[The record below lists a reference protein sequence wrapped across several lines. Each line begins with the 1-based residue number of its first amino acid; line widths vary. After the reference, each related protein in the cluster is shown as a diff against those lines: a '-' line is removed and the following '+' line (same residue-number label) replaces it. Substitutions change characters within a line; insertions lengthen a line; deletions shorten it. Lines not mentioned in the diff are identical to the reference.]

1 MLSRVSLKPKRA
13 LALIAA
19 SLLSLNAAPSQAATS
34 AGCDGGGFTL
44 LGLSGEQHG
53 AVPAASVPGTFL
65 VKGRYVEF
73 TVDAATFGVLD
84 WTLTGATSAFDL
96 TGGKRTV
103 VYASKMP
110 DHRGLALNG
119 DVQIDSSGESIVI
132 TRTGPGLTMKIQ
144 AKDCSTGGVFQME
157 VARAD
162 GTATVVTHVLGDGV
176 FYFDNPNVRDHLGE
190 RLPCSGVLPDG
201 TMVECN
207 GANADGTVTVTARV
221 NFATDASP
229 DLVGRDSPQVATRIA
244 TGCPNNIPNPAHP
257 GSVNHCGAIS
267 RWSVASGGRMGQVM
281 GEDATEIA
289 PAATA
294 CVLNCTAQNQVNG
307 RAVVVGFPSP
317 VPDFVR
323 LQPRFPQASNGQL
336 FALTLS
342 PTTVTGGSATQ
353 GSVSLAAGAAAGGV
367 VVSLKSSNPSLAG
380 VPSSVAIPAGAV
392 EATFP
397 VATASVGSA
406 SAVTLNALAG
416 NVQRSAR
423 LTLNPPAA
431 AASDSVTVTRVEY
444 VVSKRQL
451 HIEATSTNASATMS
465 AFVTSTGATI
475 GRLTNVGGGNYRAD
489 FSYPTNPGNVTV
501 TSSGG
506 GSGSRAV
513 VPK

>member
-1 MLSRVSLKPKRA
+1 
-13 LALIAA
+13 
-19 SLLSLNAAPSQAATS
+19 
-34 AGCDGGGFTL
+34 
-44 LGLSGEQHG
+44 
-53 AVPAASVPGTFL
+53 
-65 VKGRYVEF
+65 
-73 TVDAATFGVLD
+73 
-84 WTLTGATSAFDL
+84 
-96 TGGKRTV
+96 
-103 VYASKMP
+103 
-110 DHRGLALNG
+110 
-119 DVQIDSSGESIVI
+119 
-132 TRTGPGLTMKIQ
+132 
-144 AKDCSTGGVFQME
+144 
-157 VARAD
+157 
-162 GTATVVTHVLGDGV
+162 
-176 FYFDNPNVRDHLGE
+176 
-190 RLPCSGVLPDG
+190 
-201 TMVECN
+201 
-207 GANADGTVTVTARV
+207 
-221 NFATDASP
+221 
-229 DLVGRDSPQVATRIA
+229 
-244 TGCPNNIPNPAHP
+244 
-257 GSVNHCGAIS
+257 
-267 RWSVASGGRMGQVM
+267 
-281 GEDATEIA
+281 
-289 PAATA
+289 
-294 CVLNCTAQNQVNG
+294 
-307 RAVVVGFPSP
+307 
-317 VPDFVR
+317 

-353 GSVSLAAGAAAGGV
+353 GSVSLAAGAPAGGV

-501 TSSGG
+501 TGSGG